1 MPPFD
6 HDAFND
12 VADMIYN
19 AGGFDLDQIK
29 DPKARKLIRETVNA
43 INRGVDAHLPTDV
56 PDTLRCALEE
66 NGFIFSG
73 FKTFHAMRELG
84 LSMLTADGNIK
95 SYDEFKKDVQQID
108 AHYNTNYLYAEWKH
122 AIGAC
127 QMAAKWHEQAKDG
140 DRYDL
145 QYRTAQDP
153 NVRED
158 HRLLHGTTLP
168 LSDPF
173 WDKYYP
179 PNGWGCRCTVVQVR
193 KGKFPLSDPKMAML
207 RGDNATDTSK
217 LKIFRYNPGKTMTLF
232 PPKHPYYKA
241 PAEAKAKVTKLTK
254 EMAEQQRVQSFIDEL
269 PNNLTE
275 AEKKAIAEHLLK
287 IEKQW
292 KFTKGKAMSI
302 DDADKQ
308 SANPKYYNGRP
319 FQINCQT
326 CAPAYMLRLL
336 GFDVTAKG
344 NRKGTKLEYLS
355 QGMHLWEEWQNTDGT
370 PAKHSSI
377 NDWLAAKGY
386 STMDKDRYREFFEET
401 CKDEGVY
408 MLSIGW
414 KGGGGHA
421 TILQRLPNGKLIRVE
436 PQRDN
441 SRTGRTLDTLCA
453 SGAAT
458 SHMCRGIMR
467 IDNKLFNT
475 DYLEIFNKVKK

>member
-84 LSMLTADGNIK
+84 LSMLTTDGNIK
-95 SYDEFKKDVQQID
+95 SYNEFKKDVQQID
-108 AHYNTNYLYAEWKH
+108 AHYNTNYLYAEYKH

-193 KGKFPLSDPKMAML
+193 KGKYPLSDPKLAML

-217 LKIFRYNPGKTMTLF
+217 LKIFRYNPGKSMTLF

-241 PAEAKAKVTKLTK
+241 PAEAKAVCNELGKQYAEHRKLYQQLKDDTQYTDVHFDSIGGGLKASHVGHNFDKKGGLYEKHVQEAGYKAGHAVIFGDESKHAYHKRFTEGTWDGLDFEVAGKESVTENSILRGLKHC
-254 EMAEQQRVQSFIDEL
+254 
-269 PNNLTE
+269 
-275 AEKKAIAEHLLK
+275 AEKRTTKIAVLD
-287 IEKQW
+287 
-292 KFTKGKAMSI
+292 FPKG
-302 DDADKQ
+302 
-308 SANPKYYNGRP
+308 
-319 FQINCQT
+319 
-326 CAPAYMLRLL
+326 
-336 GFDVTAKG
+336 GFDSEVLRKALKRYKG
-344 NRKGTKLEYLS
+344 LEKLNDGQYVKFVEIICV
-355 QGMHLWEEWQNTDGT
+355 QGSEIVL
-370 PAKHSSI
+370 
-377 NDWLAAKGY
+377 
-386 STMDKDRYREFFEET
+386 
-401 CKDEGVY
+401 
-408 MLSIGW
+408 
-414 KGGGGHA
+414 
-421 TILQRLPNGKLIRVE
+421 
-436 PQRDN
+436 
-441 SRTGRTLDTLCA
+441 RTTL
-453 SGAAT
+453 
-458 SHMCRGIMR
+458 
-467 IDNKLFNT
+467 
-475 DYLEIFNKVKK
+475 

>member
-19 AGGFDLDQIK
+19 AGGFKHAQIK
-29 DPKARKLIRETVNA
+29 DPRTRQLMAQTA
-43 INRGVDAHLPTDV
+43 GTINTAVDAHLPTDV
-56 PDTLRCALEE
+56 PETLRCALEE

-95 SYDEFKKDVQQID
+95 SYDDFKKDVQQID

-193 KGKFPLSDPKMAML
+193 KGKFPLSDPKLAML

-217 LKIFRYNPGKTMTLF
+217 LKIFRYNPGKTMKLY
-232 PPKHPYYKA
+232 PPQHPYYKT
-241 PAEAKAKVTKLTK
+241 PAASQKAIEQTARYEYGKLQAKELTAWHKENLPETKVGKFTAKRFEVETPDGQQIFVTKTFYK
-254 EMAEQQRVQSFIDEL
+254 ECISHYADDEL
-269 PNNLTE
+269 YVARLIY
-275 AEKKAIAEHLLK
+275 ARMAHLLLP
-287 IEKQW
+287 
-292 KFTKGKAMSI
+292 KATLI
-302 DDADKQ
+302 RQEPANDHNDA
-308 SANPKYYNGRP
+308 
-319 FQINCQT
+319 T
-326 CAPAYMLRLL
+326 
-336 GFDVTAKG
+336 FDV
-344 NRKGTKLEYLS
+344 Y
-355 QGMHLWEEWQNTDGT
+355 Q
-370 PAKHSSI
+370 
-377 NDWLAAKGY
+377 
-386 STMDKDRYREFFEET
+386 F
-401 CKDEGVY
+401 
-408 MLSIGW
+408 
-414 KGGGGHA
+414 
-421 TILQRLPNGKLIRVE
+421 NGDSKYVIEL
-436 PQRDN
+436 
-441 SRTGRTLDTLCA
+441 
-453 SGAAT
+453 
-458 SHMCRGIMR
+458 
-467 IDNKLFNT
+467 
-475 DYLEIFNKVKK
+475 KVKRNADGLFLHYMRLYKK